1 MKQSVLVGRINV
13 ESAVCYIFEQL
24 RYDKSK
30 GIEGGFVPC
39 ILAGNDI
46 HTCPI
51 LLALPRPN
59 RVNGLCGGI
68 FVQNSTTTDYDLK
81 EHAWVFRQQASA
93 PAADTIQQ
101 AAEAASPATSCSF
114 RVPRHALALAAWP
127 HVFTKTS
134 NVPLIRVMV
143 T

>member
-59 RVNGLCGGI
+59 QVNGLCGGI
-68 FVQNSTTTDYDLK
+68 FSRT
-81 EHAWVFRQQASA
+81 A
-93 PAADTIQQ
+93 PQ
-101 AAEAASPATSCSF
+101 
-114 RVPRHALALAAWP
+114 
-127 HVFTKTS
+127 
-134 NVPLIRVMV
+134 LIMISRNMLGCLGRSVIFWR
-143 T
+143 

>member
-59 RVNGLCGGI
+59 QVNGLCGGI
-68 FVQNSTTTDYDLK
+68 FVRNSTTTDYDLK
-81 EHAWVFRQQASA
+81 EHAWVFRQVSNFLEMIFVAFG
-93 PAADTIQQ
+93 
-101 AAEAASPATSCSF
+101 SCNKLYAFS
-114 RVPRHALALAAWP
+114 
-127 HVFTKTS
+127 
-134 NVPLIRVMV
+134 LISIYLSLMDRIILLRMGKEFS
-143 T
+143 